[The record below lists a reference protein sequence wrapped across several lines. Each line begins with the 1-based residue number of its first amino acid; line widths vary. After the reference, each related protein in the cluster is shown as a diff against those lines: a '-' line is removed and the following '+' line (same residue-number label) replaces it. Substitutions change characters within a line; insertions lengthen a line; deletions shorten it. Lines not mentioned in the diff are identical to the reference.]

1 MAFLDERGLGRFFS
15 GLKERLI
22 AKSQVINHLES
33 ETEGGVLDARQGRVL
48 NEKKAETFEMTLVLA
63 AEGWT
68 DEGSYAVQTVAAT
81 GLKEADTP
89 FVCPDMSGMS
99 AAGAENVLKQ
109 WHRVNHMTCSENTL
123 TAYCCGKNVPD
134 ENIVIKVKV
143 VR

>member
-1 MAFLDERGLGRFFS
+1 MAFLDERGLSRFYE
-15 GLKERLI
+15 GLKERMV
-22 AKSQVINHLES
+22 AKTQVINHLE
-33 ETEGGVLDARQGRVL
+33 TAAEGGVLDARQGRIL

-68 DEGSYAVQTVAAT
+68 DEGTYSAQTVEAA
-81 GLKEADTP
+81 GLMEEDTP

-109 WHRVNHMTCSENTL
+109 WHRVNRMTCSENTL